1 MANEFDQAGIR
12 NRVTKEEIDNLI
24 ERVDYHL
31 FEETTVTVCLIW
43 LKNGAKVLGVN
54 YGRILPEEQNWEM
67 GKQEA
72 YKDAYN
78 KIWELEGYL
87 VRHNLHKFESVKNVH
102 EVQITSEVP
111 EVKPKLVDTN
121 KVVPVNTGF
130 NQLIEYP
137 GAGN

>member
-54 YGRILPEEQNWEM
+54 YGRIIPEEQNWEM

-78 KIWELEGYL
+78 KIWELEGYV
-87 VRHNLHKFESVKNVH
+87 VRQNLHDYKEGKKLLQ
-102 EVQITSEVP
+102 EGATELTPEVP
-111 EVKPKLVDTN
+111 KDKPVCN
-121 KVVPVNTGF
+121 NTGF

>member
-1 MANEFDQAGIR
+1 MVNKFEQAGIR

-24 ERVDYHL
+24 EHVDYHV
-31 FEETTVTVCLIW
+31 FDGTTVTTCLIW
-43 LKNGAKVLGVN
+43 LKNGAKVIGVN

-78 KIWELEGYL
+78 KIWELEGYV
-87 VRHNLHKFESVKNVH
+87 VRQNLHDYIEGKKLLQEGAFEL
-102 EVQITSEVP
+102 TPEVP
-111 EVKPKLVDTN
+111 KDKPVCN
-121 KVVPVNTGF
+121 NTGF

>member
-1 MANEFDQAGIR
+1 MTNEFDKAGVR

-31 FEETTVTVCLIW
+31 FDETTVTACLIW

-78 KIWELEGYL
+78 KIWELEGYV
-87 VRHNLHKFESVKNVH
+87 VRQNLHDYVEGKKLLQEGESELTPVAINAGFDDTGVVYDPDGWNKIF
-102 EVQITSEVP
+102 Q
-111 EVKPKLVDTN
+111 KP
-121 KVVPVNTGF
+121 G
-130 NQLIEYP
+130 E
-137 GAGN
+137 GN

>member
-54 YGRILPEEQNWEM
+54 YGRILPEEQNW
-67 GKQEA
+67 
-72 YKDAYN
+72 
-78 KIWELEGYL
+78 
-87 VRHNLHKFESVKNVH
+87 
-102 EVQITSEVP
+102 
-111 EVKPKLVDTN
+111 
-121 KVVPVNTGF
+121 KV
-130 NQLIEYP
+130 I
-137 GAGN
+137 

>member
-31 FEETTVTVCLIW
+31 FDETTVTVCLIW

-87 VRHNLHKFESVKNVH
+87 VRQNLHEFESVKNVH
-102 EVQITSEVP
+102 EVQITSEVL
-111 EVKPKLVDTN
+111 EVKPKPIDNN
-121 KVVPVNTGF
+121 KVASVNTGF